1 MHLPLKVLR
10 EGHGMLR
17 HASQQK
23 MLSVTRDTWKGLPIL
38 RSPDLIQLLT
48 QANKHELYLY

>member
-10 EGHGMLR
+10 AGHGMLR

-23 MLSVTRDTWKGLPIL
+23 MLSVTRHAWKGLPTL
-38 RSPDLIQLLT
+38 RCPDLTRLLT
-48 QANKHELYLY
+48 QANKHELDLY